1 MVIHRGDIWWASLP
15 EPLGSE
21 PGGRRPVIIVQADGF
36 NESLI
41 RTTLAVIL
49 TTNLRLANAPGN
61 VLLRSHQTGL
71 SKDSVAK
78 ISQVAT
84 VDRRFLTERI
94 GQLHIS
100 LLQRID
106 EGLRLVLD
114 L

>member
-1 MVIHRGDIWWASLP
+1 M
-15 EPLGSE
+15 
-21 PGGRRPVIIVQADGF
+21 IVQADGF

-49 TTNLRLANAPGN
+49 TTNLHLANAPGN
-61 VLLRSHQTGL
+61 VFLRSHQTGL
-71 SKDSVAK
+71 PKDSVAN

-84 VDRRFLTERI
+84 VDRRFLTEHV
-94 GQLHIS
+94 GQLPAS

>member
-1 MVIHRGDIWWASLP
+1 VVIQRGDIWWASLP

-21 PGGRRPVIIVQADGF
+21 PGGRRPILVVQADSF

-41 RTTLAVIL
+41 QTTLSVIL
-49 TTNLRLANAPGN
+49 TTNLRLAHAPGN

-71 SKDSVAK
+71 PKDSVANV
-78 ISQVAT
+78 SQVAT
-84 VDRRFLTERI
+84 IDRRFLTERV
-94 GQLHIS
+94 GRLPSS
-100 LLQRID
+100 LLQKID

>member
-1 MVIHRGDIWWASLP
+1 VIQRGEIWWASLP

-21 PGGRRPVIIVQADGF
+21 PGGRRPVIIVQADSF

-41 RTTLAVIL
+41 QTVLSVIL
-49 TTNLRLANAPGN
+49 TTNLRLAKAPGN

-71 SKDSVAK
+71 QKDSVANV
-78 ISQVAT
+78 SQVAT

-94 GQLHIS
+94 GELPGS

>member
-1 MVIHRGDIWWASLP
+1 MIQRGDIWWASLP

-21 PGGRRPVIIVQADGF
+21 PGGRRTILVVQADSF

-41 RTTLAVIL
+41 QTILAVIL
-49 TTNLRLANAPGN
+49 TSNLMREHAPGN

-71 SKDSVAK
+71 PKDSVANV
-78 ISQVAT
+78 SQVAT
-84 VDRRFLTERI
+84 VDRRFLTERV
-94 GQLHIS
+94 GRLSSALLH
-100 LLQRID
+100 RVD